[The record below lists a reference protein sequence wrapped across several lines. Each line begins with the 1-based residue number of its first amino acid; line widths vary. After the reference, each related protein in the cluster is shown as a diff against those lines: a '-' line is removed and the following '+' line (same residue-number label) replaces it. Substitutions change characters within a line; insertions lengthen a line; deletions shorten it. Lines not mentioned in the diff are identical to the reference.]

1 MWVFGVLVLTAAWPV
16 IYMLILV
23 IKVLQGRPLD

>member
-1 MWVFGVLVLTAAWPV
+1 VLVLTAAWPV
-16 IYMLILV
+16 IYMLIIV